1 MIITY
6 INDDV
11 LFIFPR
17 FSLSALIHSY
27 KKTIFFFFTV
37 VSQRLKHMSTI
48 FVKKI
53 EIHEFYLTTATVVLG
68 TRHITLVQNSCY
80 WSWRWLEL
88 LIYAN
93 FKGQLCRSRSE
104 RRVGQGRLLSHT
116 VKIYESRL
124 STYSQKFDNVFFG
137 SVPQEELLKLHVAL
151 KKHT

>member
-1 MIITY
+1 MTMFF
-6 INDDV
+6 
-11 LFIFPR
+11 L
-17 FSLSALIHSY
+17 FSLDFLSAILHSY
-27 KKTIFFFFTV
+27 KNYFFFTV

-48 FVKKI
+48 FMKKI

-68 TRHITLVQNSCY
+68 TRHITLVQNYCY

-124 STYSQKFDNVFFG
+124 STYYSQKFGNVFFG